1 VDAFEPE
8 TRGAL
13 DPGIRNSGRPKRK
26 EVEKHIFVHLSEDHS
41 DPELM
46 AHKHR
51 PISRTPST
59 RDHID
64 KVNNSSILNVTG
76 CRH

>member
-1 VDAFEPE
+1 MDAFEPE
-8 TRGAL
+8 TGGAL

-26 EVEKHIFVHLSEDHS
+26 EREKLIYVHLSEDHS

-59 RDHID
+59 VDHID
-64 KVNNSSILNVTG
+64 KVNNSSILNITG
-76 CRH
+76 

>member
-1 VDAFEPE
+1 MDAFELE
-8 TRGAL
+8 TGGAL
-13 DPGIRNSGRPKRK
+13 DPGIRKSGWPKRK
-26 EVEKHIFVHLSEDHS
+26 ELEKLIYVHLSEDHS

-59 RDHID
+59 VVHIG

-76 CRH
+76 